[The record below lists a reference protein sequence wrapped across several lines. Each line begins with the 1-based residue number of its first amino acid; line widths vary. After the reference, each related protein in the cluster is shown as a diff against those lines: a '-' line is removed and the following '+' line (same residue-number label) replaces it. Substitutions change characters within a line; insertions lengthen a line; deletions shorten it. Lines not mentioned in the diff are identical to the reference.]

1 MMRAVRPTG
10 RRPFQ
15 YPGEEVKPRREL
27 KVRIQGTSARAI
39 ETGRMRL
46 IVTASLFGLAF
57 IVIGARLVDLMVLGA
72 NPGSPIV
79 ATEETPPPFDRANIT
94 DRNGVVIATNVPTV
108 NLYADS
114 KMVLNAREAAN
125 KLTSTLPDLAYDDV
139 LKRLNS
145 GQRFIYLRRNLTPTE
160 QMAVNRLGIPGV
172 HFEDSES
179 RVYPQGALLAHVLG
193 NTDPDNRGTAGVER
207 TFNKF
212 LAGGREALALSL
224 DTRVQHAVR
233 EALSAS
239 IQKFQAK
246 AGSGVVMDVSNGE
259 ILGLVSLPDYDP
271 KTMGQAPPNTRFNRA
286 TLGLYEMG
294 STFKLFTTA
303 TALEVGSSHLN
314 TFYDAREPIAIG
326 RYTINDYR
334 GQKRWLSVPEV
345 LIHSSN
351 IGAAKM
357 ALDFGPKIQQD
368 FLTKFGLMSPLRL
381 ELPEVGSPNYPSV
394 WRDSNTMNVAFGYGI
409 SVTPVHVA
417 SAVSALVNGGTL
429 YPPTIV
435 RRSGGNQPEGQRV
448 ISERTS
454 EMMRALMRLVVLEGS
469 KKADVPG
476 YAVGGKTGSA
486 EKVSQGGYSHSAR
499 RTSFVAAFPIEEP
512 RYVVMV
518 MLDEPQGIEE
528 TFNFAT
534 AGWNAAP
541 TAGNVIANIAPLL
554 GVYPI
559 GHADDFQP
567 LTALVQVYGGGKHSD
582 ARLRLANLAEP
593 DEPASIKAAD
603 FYLPPQTV
611 SVEPVADNRSGLFR
625 ALEKQGVGG
634 GGAAQ

>member
-10 RRPFQ
+10 RRPFL

-27 KVRIQGTSARAI
+27 KVRIQGASARAV

-57 IVIGARLVDLMVLGA
+57 TVIGARLVDLMVLGA
-72 NPGSPIV
+72 NPALPII
-79 ATEETPPPFDRANIT
+79 ASDDAPPPFDRANIT

-114 KMVLNAREAAN
+114 KMVLDAMEAAN
-125 KLTSTLPDLAYDDV
+125 KLTATLPDLAYDDV

-212 LAGGREALALSL
+212 LAGGRETLALSL

-233 EALSAS
+233 EALSAG

-246 AGSGVVMDVSNGE
+246 AGSGVVMDISNGE
-259 ILGLVSLPDYDP
+259 ILALVSLPDYDP
-271 KTMGQAPPNTRFNRA
+271 KTMGQASPNTRFNRA

-294 STFKLFTTA
+294 STFKLFTAA
-303 TALEVGSSHLN
+303 TALEIGSSRLD

-326 RYTINDYR
+326 RYTISDYR

-357 ALDFGPKIQQD
+357 ALDFGPAVQQE
-368 FLTKFGLMSPLRL
+368 FLSKFGLMSPLHL

-394 WRDSNTMNVAFGYGI
+394 WRESNTMNVAFGYGI

-435 RRSGGNQPEGQRV
+435 RRSSSNQLEGRRV

-454 EMMRALMRLVVLEGS
+454 ETMRALMRLVVLEGS

-486 EKVSQGGYSHSAR
+486 EKVSQGGYSQSAR
-499 RTSFVAAFPIEEP
+499 RTSFVAAFPIEAP

-528 TFNFAT
+528 TYNFAT

-559 GHADDFQP
+559 GHTDDFQP

-582 ARLRLANLAEP
+582 AQLRLANLAAADMPEN
-593 DEPASIKAAD
+593 AKTAD
-603 FYLPPQTV
+603 FYLPPQPV
-611 SVEPVADNRSGLFR
+611 SANPAADNSDNLFR
-625 ALEKQGVGG
+625 TLEKQGVGG